1 MIIETKAAAGAV
13 AGGGSTARAHLAEAP
28 NGEGTFEGYAAL
40 FGVAD
45 LGRDILMRGAFAG
58 SLSRRGAGSVK
69 LLYQHDPA
77 QPIGK
82 WLEIAED
89 SRGLR
94 VRGQLLPELEQA
106 REVLTLMRAGVI
118 DGLSIGFRTIRGKR
132 DAASGVRRLHEVDL
146 WEISVVTFPMQEGA
160 RIATTTPQAT
170 KAAPARRRAE
180 PGARLLDAGR
190 RLAGSLHI

>member
-1 MIIETKAAAGAV
+1 MIIETKAVSQGAERRRSTVEAALIE
-13 AGGGSTARAHLAEAP
+13 TP
-28 NGEGTFEGYAAL
+28 QGEGIFEGYAAL

-45 LGRDILMRGAFAG
+45 LGRDILMPGAFAA
-58 SLSRRGAGSVK
+58 SLSRRGAGAVK

-77 QPIGK
+77 RPIGT

-89 SRGLR
+89 PRGLK

-106 REVLTLMRAGVI
+106 REVLSLMRAGII

-132 DAASGVRRLHEVDL
+132 DAATGVRRLHEVDL

-160 RIATTTPQAT
+160 RITQQVSA
-170 KAAPARRRAE
+170 KAAIPRRATQ
-180 PGARLLDAGR
+180 PDKRLLDAGR
-190 RLAGSLHI
+190 RLVQGLRA

>member
-1 MIIETKAAAGAV
+1 MIIETKAVSQGAERRRSTVEAALIE
-13 AGGGSTARAHLAEAP
+13 TP
-28 NGEGTFEGYAAL
+28 QGEGIFEGYAAL
-40 FGVAD
+40 FGVVD
-45 LGRDILMRGAFAG
+45 LGRDILMPGAFAA
-58 SLSRRGAGSVK
+58 SLSRRGAGAVK

-77 QPIGK
+77 RPIGT

-89 SRGLR
+89 PRGLK

-106 REVLTLMRAGVI
+106 REVLSLMRAGII

-160 RIATTTPQAT
+160 RITPQISA
-170 KAAPARRRAE
+170 KAAIPRRATQ
-180 PGARLLDAGR
+180 PDARLLDAGR
-190 RLAGSLHI
+190 RLVQGLRA

>member
-1 MIIETKAAAGAV
+1 MIIETKAASPARSPMR
-13 AGGGSTARAHLAEAP
+13 GSLADGP
-28 NGEGTFEGYAAL
+28 DGEGIFEGYAAL

-45 LGRDILMRGAFAG
+45 LGRDILMRGAFAA
-58 SLSRRGAGSVK
+58 SLSRRGVGAVK

-77 QPIGK
+77 QPIGR
-82 WLEIAED
+82 WLEISED
-89 SRGLR
+89 TRGLK

-106 REVLTLMRAGVI
+106 REVLALMRAGII

-160 RIATTTPQAT
+160 RIAATTPQAT
-170 KAAPARRRAE
+170 KAAPARRAAE